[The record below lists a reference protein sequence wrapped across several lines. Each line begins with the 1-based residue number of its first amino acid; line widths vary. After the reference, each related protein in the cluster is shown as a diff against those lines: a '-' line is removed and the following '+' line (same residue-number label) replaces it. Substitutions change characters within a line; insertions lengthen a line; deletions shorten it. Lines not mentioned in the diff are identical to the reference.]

1 MYVEAAARRFGDRV
15 VQLAQAVEHL
25 LVLVGQVLEGPLVIL
40 EAVGQDDAD
49 DPPLLVPEEVV
60 QAVGPAGKLAAQQ
73 AHHVGE
79 RLRTIRGH
87 QPQLE
92 RVILVQVHVLA
103 EHGMEVEPA
112 EVDDHEASLGL
123 VPGAARP
130 GSQPADGQVTAAPRA
145 YLLVEDL
152 QVVGVNA
159 AANRVVGRPVDQA
172 DGVMS
177 QDPVEID
184 DRGPDDLVPDPGP
197 VAELREIARRGGQRL
212 DERRLQIA
220 VERAGECQARAA

>member
-1 MYVEAAARRFGDRV
+1 M
-15 VQLAQAVEHL
+15 
-25 LVLVGQVLEGPLVIL
+25 LERPLVIL

-60 QAVGPAGKLAAQQ
+60 QAVSLAGKLAAQQ

-79 RLRTIRGH
+79 RPRAICGH

-92 RVILVQVHVLA
+92 CLILVQFHVLV

-112 EVDDHEASLGL
+112 EVDDHEVRFGL

-130 GSQPADGQVTAAPRA
+130 GPQPADSQVTFAPRA
-145 YLLVEDL
+145 NLLVEDL
-152 QVVGVNA
+152 HVVGVNA
-159 AANRVVGRPVDQA
+159 AANLVVGRPVDQA

-197 VAELREIARRGGQRL
+197 VAEPREIAWRGGQRL
-212 DERRLQIA
+212 DERRLEIA
-220 VERAGECQARAA
+220 MERAGECQARAA